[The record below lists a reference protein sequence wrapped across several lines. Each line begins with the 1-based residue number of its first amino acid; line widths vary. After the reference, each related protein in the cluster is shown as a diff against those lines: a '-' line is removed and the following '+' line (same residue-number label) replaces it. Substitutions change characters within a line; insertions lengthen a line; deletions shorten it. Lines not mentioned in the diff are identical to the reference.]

1 MNMTNR
7 LMLNA
12 HRGHPFCYIND
23 TDAEQRDVSD
33 DEVVELYND
42 MGRMKVALRVSPS
55 VRPGQLIIYNGFEPY
70 QFQEWCDP
78 ANVEPGM
85 VKWLAFAGGYGHLRY
100 RGIHWQPV
108 PIDRAIRLDVR
119 KLVNGSAMEGV

>member
-1 MNMTNR
+1 MAARQERQTRTRPRRPIDDGIREGAAGVNR
-7 LMLNA
+7 
-12 HRGHPFCYIND
+12 
-23 TDAEQRDVSD
+23 D
-33 DEVVELYND
+33 DEVVGLYND
-42 MGRMKVALRVSPS
+42 MGNMKVALRVSPA

-70 QFQEWCDP
+70 QFQQWHDP

-119 KLVNGSAMEGV
+119 KIESATAKEAV